1 MHIKNTPNE
10 KLDKFFFLPKNDD
23 RRGEGGL
30 RTKGFNKKTEYN
42 KPLISIITVSYNSS
56 STIEDTIKSVLILPY
71 KNIDYIII
79 DGGSDDTTV
88 EKIKKYDNQINYWIS
103 ESDNGI
109 YDAMNKGI
117 QCAQGEYLF
126 FLNSDDVFIN
136 TSINEIYNILISLE
150 YDIVYGNI
158 KIKGKD
164 IITKPISKTKSKN
177 IGYLEPWLKQP
188 ASFIKKSVY
197 NKLGN
202 FDVRF
207 NISGDTEFLMRVVK
221 SDFKDCY
228 LDIPFTQF
236 SIDGISNRSLLNPEH
251 LLLRKKHR
259 INIFLFIKT
268 EMIRIIKN
276 VIYRLYIKIIPGFN

>member
-109 YDAMNKGI
+109 YDAMNEDKLKANELHFLKNGRLFREKDYKEDYTLVMYHNRKGKPI
-117 QCAQGEYLF
+117 ISFFKYKIKELLF
-126 FLNSDDVFIN
+126 KIN
-136 TSINEIYNILISLE
+136 LYN
-150 YDIVYGNI
+150 GNI
-158 KIKGKD
+158 
-164 IITKPISKTKSKN
+164 
-177 IGYLEPWLKQP
+177 
-188 ASFIKKSVY
+188 
-197 NKLGN
+197 
-202 FDVRF
+202 R
-207 NISGDTEFLMRVVK
+207 
-221 SDFKDCY
+221 
-228 LDIPFTQF
+228 
-236 SIDGISNRSLLNPEH
+236 
-251 LLLRKKHR
+251 
-259 INIFLFIKT
+259 
-268 EMIRIIKN
+268 
-276 VIYRLYIKIIPGFN
+276 